1 MTQTDPET
9 QTETARGPL
18 WGRTPASQQR
28 RRDILLAGKKVF
40 FESGYQLASV
50 DRIAEVAGTTKRTV
64 YDHFGAKEAL
74 FAEVMAFAGGQ
85 FVGLLPSADDLPKAP
100 AEGLRA
106 FAARV
111 ADLVGAP
118 DSLRFQ
124 RLVIAEAERHP
135 AMGRALYESAVLGA
149 EQVLAR
155 YLGACVERGALRPH
169 DTAATA
175 RIVLDIAT
183 SGPRLRGLLA
193 MPDAD
198 ADPIGARAL
207 DKTITSLTMQLAP
220 EPPETARS

>member
-1 MTQTDPET
+1 MTEADTDS
-9 QTETARGPL
+9 QKDVGRGPL

-74 FAEVMAFAGGQ
+74 FAEVMAFAGSQ
-85 FVGLLPSADDLPKAP
+85 FLGLLPSADDLPETP

-106 FAARV
+106 FATRF
-111 ADLVGAP
+111 ADLVAAP

-135 AMGRALYESAVLGA
+135 AMGRALYETAVLGA
-149 EQVLAR
+149 ERVLAR
-155 YLGACVERGALRPH
+155 YLDACVERGALRPN
-169 DTAATA
+169 DAPATA

-183 SGPRLRGLLA
+183 SGPRIRGLLA
-193 MPDAD
+193 MAD
-198 ADPIGARAL
+198 AGDDPVGARAL
-207 DKTITSLTMQLAP
+207 DKIIASLATQLAP
-220 EPPETARS
+220 